1 MRLFHCMRQVY
12 VPVCKPAQ
20 LNHVEQLQEML
31 ATSNKLLVLTGAGIS
46 TESGIPDYR
55 SEGVGLYARTPL
67 RPMKHNEFVTK
78 SASRRKYWAR
88 NFVAWPQFATFQPN
102 VSHHKLVEWE
112 KKGKI
117 HWLVTQNVDSLHHKA
132 GSERVTELHGSSH
145 RVSCLSCP
153 SVIDRWE
160 LQTQLEQCNPNWT
173 LPQSVELAPD
183 GDVLLTDEQ
192 VHAFKVCFNFI
203 EMVFPKNESIRPGF
217 SIVQRFEHF
226 HLIAL

>member
-20 LNHVEQLQEML
+20 LSHVEQLQEML

-160 LQTQLEQCNPNWT
+160 LQTQLEQCNPDWT

-192 VHAFKVCFNFI
+192 VHAFKVCLNFI
-203 EMVFPKNESIRPGF
+203 EMVFQKMSPSDLVFQLYSSLSTSI
-217 SIVQRFEHF
+217 
-226 HLIAL
+226 